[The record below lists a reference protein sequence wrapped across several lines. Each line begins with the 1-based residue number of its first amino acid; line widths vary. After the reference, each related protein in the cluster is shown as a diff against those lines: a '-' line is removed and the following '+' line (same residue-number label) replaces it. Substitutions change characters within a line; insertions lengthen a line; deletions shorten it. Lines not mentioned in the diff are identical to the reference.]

1 MFYADKVR
9 ENVLYAE
16 RTYLIGFMDE
26 DSENDYFRHCIGLSY
41 QAFFIYYVFHLLQ
54 FINEE
59 GLVWGPA
66 NQVADKL
73 LQGDETNRQNIATR

>member
-1 MFYADKVR
+1 MSVTVKWDH
-9 ENVLYAE
+9 VLKSALP
-16 RTYLIGFMDE
+16 TTFVKKIISGH
-26 DSENDYFRHCIGLSY
+26 NH
-41 QAFFIYYVFHLLQ
+41 
-54 FINEE
+54 INEE